1 MHQANELATP
11 EQLREATRLL
21 ALFNDPDY
29 TYHNGTKAERE
40 EHKRILAETI
50 QAKGMGEWDMGDAIH
65 EARYFLAIDCQE
77 CGEELT
83 EDYQLREGYCSR
95 ECWVAAGC

>member
-11 EQLREATRLL
+11 EQLREARKLL
-21 ALFNDPDY
+21 ALFTNPDHR
-29 TYHNGTKAERE
+29 YHRGTTAERT
-40 EHKRILAETI
+40 EHQRVLAQAIETNG
-50 QAKGMGEWDMGDAIH
+50 AGEWDMGDAIVD
-65 EARYFLAIDCQE
+65 ARYYLALDCRE

-95 ECWVAAGC
+95 GCWVAGGC